1 MTLRSLENTEYQH
14 LITPFKL
21 DSLSTKMYSSRGAP
35 YQPEIEE
42 IEQEEVEVEI
52 IEPILPEGYTDK
64 IVVNLI

>member
-1 MTLRSLENTEYQH
+1 
-14 LITPFKL
+14 
-21 DSLSTKMYSSRGAP
+21 MYSSRGAP

-64 IVVNLI
+64 IVVNLIWK